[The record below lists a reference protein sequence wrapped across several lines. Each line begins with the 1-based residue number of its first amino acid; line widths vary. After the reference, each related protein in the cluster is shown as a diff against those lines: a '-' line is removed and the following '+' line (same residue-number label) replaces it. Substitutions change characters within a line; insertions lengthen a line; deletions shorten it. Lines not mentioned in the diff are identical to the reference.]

1 VKCVLND
8 GVEKITYIGVIFK
21 YNRFFAFIKI
31 VGWFFLMVLKF
42 HTDSKEKY
50 DFVE

>member
-31 VGWFFLMVLKF
+31 VGWFFFDGLEIP
-42 HTDSKEKY
+42 HR
-50 DFVE
+50 